1 MAETTPRP
9 GLKKPLTLPR
19 SFSRVLGR
27 LIALPA
33 DQSLPLARAAYDGAD
48 TPAKR
53 LLAMR
58 LRLRLLQEAAEAASR
73 PAPAPAPP
81 PAPAPLPEPDPE
93 PAQEV
98 LPPEVPEPAEPPKA
112 AKAPKAAKLTTMDPG
127 SDALSMM
134 MSELGGSGDADDFFG
149 DD

>member
-1 MAETTPRP
+1 
-9 GLKKPLTLPR
+9 
-19 SFSRVLGR
+19 
-27 LIALPA
+27 
-33 DQSLPLARAAYDGAD
+33 
-48 TPAKR
+48 
-53 LLAMR
+53 
-58 LRLRLLQEAAEAASR
+58 
-73 PAPAPAPP
+73 
-81 PAPAPLPEPDPE
+81 
-93 PAQEV
+93 V